1 MTPQKT
7 IRIGCGAGFQGDR
20 IDPAVILAAQG
31 KLDWLVL
38 ECLAER
44 TVAMAQ
50 LRRLADSDQGYDPLL
65 RSRMQALL
73 PLLKRNGFR
82 LVSNLGAANPVGAG
96 REVIAMARALE
107 LPMTVAV
114 VTGDDVLGLLD
125 PDTPTLE
132 TGRAVG
138 DYGALISAN
147 AYLGADAIL
156 PALASGAEVIITGR
170 VADPSLFLAPMM
182 HAFGWPI
189 DDPALLARGTVI
201 GHLLECAGQLTGGY
215 FADPGKKDV
224 RDLAHLGFPFCDV
237 ESTGHGTFGKVA
249 GTGGMITLRTVK
261 EQLLYEVNDPRAY
274 VTPDVVADF
283 SGVVLTDHGD
293 DRVHVAGATGSVRTD
308 TLKVSV
314 GYRAGYLGEGE
325 ISYAGP
331 NARARAELAGA
342 IVHER
347 LHHDL
352 PDVRIDLIGIDST
365 HRTDF
370 GHPHDPYEVRLRVA
384 ASGSTRERAERVGL
398 EVEALY
404 TNGPAGGGGA
414 RKFISERVGIVSTLM
429 PRDLVETAVVHLST
443 ETTTTMATASEM
455 PAAVEDI
462 VEVPDPRTPP
472 MLHGAPPP

>member
-1 MTPQKT
+1 MARHKT

-31 KLDWLVL
+31 RLDWMVL

-50 LRRLADSDQGYDPLL
+50 LRRLADPDLGYDPLL
-65 RSRMQALL
+65 RARMQALL
-73 PLLKRNGFR
+73 PLLKRNRFR
-82 LVSNLGAANPVGAG
+82 LISNLGAANPLAAG
-96 REVIAMARALE
+96 RQVIAIAAE
-107 LPMTVAV
+107 LGLKLKVAV
-114 VTGDDVLGLLD
+114 VTGDDVLDRLEPG
-125 PDTPTLE
+125 TATLE
-132 TGRAVG
+132 TGQPVCEFG
-138 DYGALISAN
+138 TPISAN

-156 PALASGAEVIITGR
+156 PAIATGAEVIITGR
-170 VADPSLFLAPMM
+170 VADPSMFLAPMIRE
-182 HAFGWPI
+182 FGWPLEA
-189 DDPALLARGTVI
+189 PTLLGRGTVI

-215 FADPGKKDV
+215 FADPGRKAV

-237 ESTGHGTFGKVA
+237 GADGNGTLGKVA
-249 GTGGMITLRTVK
+249 GTGGMITLATVK
-261 EQLLYEVNDPRAY
+261 EQLLYEVIDPGAY

-283 SGVVLTDHGD
+283 SGVDLIDMGE
-293 DRVHVAGATGSVRTD
+293 DRVRVENGTGSARTG

-314 GYRAGYLGEGE
+314 GYRAGYIGEGE

-331 NARARAELAGA
+331 NARARAVLAGA
-342 IVHER
+342 IMHER

-352 PDVRIDLIGIDST
+352 PDVRIDLIGVDST

-384 ASGSTRERAERVGL
+384 ASGSTRELAERVGL

-429 PRDLVETAVVHLST
+429 PRDQVTTGVVRMST
-443 ETTTTMATASEM
+443 DRQLPE
-455 PAAVEDI
+455 AAAI
-462 VEVPDPRTPP
+462 S
-472 MLHGAPPP
+472 PPPTPGRT